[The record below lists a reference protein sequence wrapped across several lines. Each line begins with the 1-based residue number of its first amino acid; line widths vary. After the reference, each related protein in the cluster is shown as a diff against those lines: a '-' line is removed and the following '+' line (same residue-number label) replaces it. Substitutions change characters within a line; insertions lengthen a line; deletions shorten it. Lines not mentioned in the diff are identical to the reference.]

1 MLFKALLAIRT
12 YRIGRKVIRGV
23 RDIRYYA
30 KGYKA
35 GKKSK

>member
-1 MLFKALLAIRT
+1 MFIKALLAIRT
-12 YRIGRKVIRGV
+12 YRLGRKVIRGV
-23 RDIRYYA
+23 RDARYFI